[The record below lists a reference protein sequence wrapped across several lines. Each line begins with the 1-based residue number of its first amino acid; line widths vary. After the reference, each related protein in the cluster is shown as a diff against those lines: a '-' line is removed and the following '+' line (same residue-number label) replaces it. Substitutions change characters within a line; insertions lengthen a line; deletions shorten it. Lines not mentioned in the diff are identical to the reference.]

1 MRDTKPDE
9 QVAESLL
16 CVLCARWLRAAG
28 VFRFKA
34 GGAMFLKSSW
44 ANVFLMKLG
53 RPAEGLPSPT
63 ASRHFLLLARTRA
76 TTLGVILLCASAAF
90 AADVRGKI
98 TSISVS
104 ATNPALGTVL
114 IEGKV
119 EKDTSVDKASARVT
133 AETSIVRM
141 EDGKK
146 VAGKFSDLKVGQ
158 TVEASFT
165 GPVAESYP
173 VQGAASEIVIL
184 QTR

>member
-1 MRDTKPDE
+1 M
-9 QVAESLL
+9 
-16 CVLCARWLRAAG
+16 
-28 VFRFKA
+28 
-34 GGAMFLKSSW
+34 
-44 ANVFLMKLG
+44 
-53 RPAEGLPSPT
+53 
-63 ASRHFLLLARTRA
+63 
-76 TTLGVILLCASAAF
+76 ILLCASAAF
-90 AADVRGKI
+90 ATDVRGKI

-133 AETSIVRM
+133 AKTSIFRM

-165 GPVAESYP
+165 GAVSSSYP

>member
-1 MRDTKPDE
+1 M
-9 QVAESLL
+9 
-16 CVLCARWLRAAG
+16 
-28 VFRFKA
+28 FFKS
-34 GGAMFLKSSW
+34 GW
-44 ANVFLMKLG
+44 TNVFLMKLG
-53 RPAEGLPSPT
+53 RQAERLPSLN
-63 ASRHFLLLARTRA
+63 ASRQFLPLARASA
-76 TTLGVILLCASAAF
+76 TALGVILLFASAAF

-104 ATNPALGTVL
+104 DTNPALGTVL

-119 EKDTSVDKASARVT
+119 EKDTSVDKASARVS
-133 AETSIVRM
+133 AETSIFRM

-165 GPVAESYP
+165 GAVSESYP
-173 VQGAASEIVIL
+173 VQGTASEIVIL

>member
-1 MRDTKPDE
+1 
-9 QVAESLL
+9 
-16 CVLCARWLRAAG
+16 
-28 VFRFKA
+28 
-34 GGAMFLKSSW
+34 MFFKSSW
-44 ANVFLMKLG
+44 TNVFLMKLG
-53 RPAEGLPSPT
+53 RPAEGLPSPI
-63 ASRHFLLLARTRA
+63 ASRHFLPLSRARA
-76 TTLGVILLCASAAF
+76 IALGVILLCASAAF
-90 AADVRGKI
+90 ATDVRGRI

-104 ATNPALGTVL
+104 ATNQALGTVF

-165 GPVAESYP
+165 GAVSESYP
-173 VQGAASEIVIL
+173 VQGTASEIVIL
-184 QTR
+184 QIR

>member
-1 MRDTKPDE
+1 
-9 QVAESLL
+9 VVESLL
-16 CVLCARWLRAAG
+16 SVLCARWLKAAG

-34 GGAMFLKSSW
+34 GGAMFFKSSW
-44 ANVFLMKLG
+44 TNVSLMKLD
-53 RPAEGLPSPT
+53 RQAEGLPSPT
-63 ASRHFLLLARTRA
+63 AWLRFLLLARARA
-76 TTLGVILLCASAAF
+76 TALGVILLCASAVF
-90 AADVRGKI
+90 ATDVRGKI

-104 ATNPALGTVL
+104 ATKPALGTVL

-133 AETSIVRM
+133 AETSIFRM
-141 EDGKK
+141 DDGKK

-165 GPVAESYP
+165 GPVSESYP
-173 VQGAASEIVIL
+173 VQGAASKIVIL